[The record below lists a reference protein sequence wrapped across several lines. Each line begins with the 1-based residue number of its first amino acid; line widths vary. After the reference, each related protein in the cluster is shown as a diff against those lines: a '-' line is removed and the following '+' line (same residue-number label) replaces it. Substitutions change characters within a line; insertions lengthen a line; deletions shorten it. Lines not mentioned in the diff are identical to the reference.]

1 MYGFA
6 SSSTDERG
14 AGQARTRNPRARLR
28 RRFAA
33 RRERAE
39 KPAIRRPM
47 KIDYR
52 TLNYRDSSEIRAFV
66 TLLYDISAELDPYH
80 FEKSA
85 EFIDRAVLKARRD
98 ENPSNTFAGMAL
110 AGREIVG
117 VHVLR
122 RVEEGARIGAH
133 VSGLWV
139 AQAQRRRGV
148 ARRLKALGE
157 AWARSIGA
165 AFLSSNVL
173 VHNAPMLELNRA
185 LGFEPY
191 RINLRKR
198 L

>member
-1 MYGFA
+1 
-6 SSSTDERG
+6 
-14 AGQARTRNPRARLR
+14 
-28 RRFAA
+28 
-33 RRERAE
+33 
-39 KPAIRRPM
+39 M
-47 KIDYR
+47 KIEYR
-52 TLNYRDSSEIRAFV
+52 NLNYKDSAEVRAFL
-66 TLLYDISAELDPYH
+66 TLLYDISAELDAYH

-98 ENPSNTFAGMAL
+98 ENASNTFAGMAL
-110 AGREIVG
+110 AARDIVG
-117 VHVLR
+117 VHVVR
-122 RVEEGARIGAH
+122 RQEEGPLVGAH

-139 AQAQRRRGV
+139 AESRRRGGI